1 MKLSTR
7 LTIAMVALVLVTI
20 AVTGV
25 LTYRNLLGIAVPRSL
40 ERLGGH
46 VLLLAT
52 ELEAVVRGAR
62 ADVLGFALDEAVG
75 GGSGDI
81 TDRSSI
87 FAAAER
93 RRLASRFSAE
103 LTAKPWYDDLRI
115 IGIADGG
122 REIVRVNRSGA
133 GGAIRAVTDAELQYD
148 GDRDYFEKTI
158 TLAAG
163 DVYISPVE
171 LRQNQGAV
179 ENPHVPIMRVAA
191 PVFAPDGRRLGIVIA
206 NLDLRPV
213 FDRIRGAARQG
224 GRIYV
229 VNDSGDY
236 LLHPDPNREFGFQ
249 LGSPARLQDE
259 YPGLME
265 LLRSDDT
272 APRVIDDRSG
282 ERLGVAW
289 QKLRLGGGPRVAAIE
304 TLPYAALIAGAT
316 TIRHSSALAALAAV
330 LVAMILAVIIARS
343 MTQPLGQMT
352 RAVEGLAGDQPAVVP
367 NEASGEIGVLAKA
380 FARMDA
386 EVREKTAALTREIE
400 ERSRLFDLS
409 PDLILTTDHA
419 GNILRVSPSC
429 EAIAGYSP
437 KELVGRN
444 GAEFV
449 YPGDIEAARAEIRI
463 AARTAKAQFRD
474 SVGS

>member
-1 MKLSTR
+1 S
-7 LTIAMVALVLVTI
+7 
-20 AVTGV
+20 
-25 LTYRNLLGIAVPRSL
+25 YRKVVGIGVPRSV

-46 VLLLAT
+46 VQLLAT

-103 LTAKPWYDDLRI
+103 LTAKLWYDDLRI

-191 PVFAPDGRRLGIVIA
+191 PVFAPRWSAAWNCDRQARPAAGVRSHSRGRTPGRPYLRRKRFGRLPPPSGSKSRVR
-206 NLDLRPV
+206 LS
-213 FDRIRGAARQG
+213 AR
-224 GRIYV
+224 
-229 VNDSGDY
+229 
-236 LLHPDPNREFGFQ
+236 F
-249 LGSPARLQDE
+249 
-259 YPGLME
+259 
-265 LLRSDDT
+265 
-272 APRVIDDRSG
+272 
-282 ERLGVAW
+282 
-289 QKLRLGGGPRVAAIE
+289 
-304 TLPYAALIAGAT
+304 AGA
-316 TIRHSSALAALAAV
+316 RAGRVS
-330 LVAMILAVIIARS
+330 RS
-343 MTQPLGQMT
+343 HG
-352 RAVEGLAGDQPAVVP
+352 
-367 NEASGEIGVLAKA
+367 
-380 FARMDA
+380 
-386 EVREKTAALTREIE
+386 TAA
-400 ERSRLFDLS
+400 ERRYG
-409 PDLILTTDHA
+409 T
-419 GNILRVSPSC
+419 SC
-429 EAIAGYSP
+429 H
-437 KELVGRN
+437 R
-444 GAEFV
+444 
-449 YPGDIEAARAEIRI
+449 
-463 AARTAKAQFRD
+463 
-474 SVGS
+474 

>member
-1 MKLSTR
+1 
-7 LTIAMVALVLVTI
+7 
-20 AVTGV
+20 
-25 LTYRNLLGIAVPRSL
+25 
-40 ERLGGH
+40 
-46 VLLLAT
+46 
-52 ELEAVVRGAR
+52 
-62 ADVLGFALDEAVG
+62 
-75 GGSGDI
+75 
-81 TDRSSI
+81 
-87 FAAAER
+87 
-93 RRLASRFSAE
+93 
-103 LTAKPWYDDLRI
+103 
-115 IGIADGG
+115 
-122 REIVRVNRSGA
+122 
-133 GGAIRAVTDAELQYD
+133 
-148 GDRDYFEKTI
+148 
-158 TLAAG
+158 
-163 DVYISPVE
+163 
-171 LRQNQGAV
+171 
-179 ENPHVPIMRVAA
+179 MRVAA
-191 PVFAPDGRRLGIVIA
+191 PFFAPDGRRLGILIA

-236 LLHPDPNREFGFQ
+236 LLHSDPNREFGFQ
-249 LGSPARLQDE
+249 LGSPVRLQDE

-272 APRVIDDRSG
+272 TPRVIDDRSG

-316 TIRHSSALAALAAV
+316 TIRDSSALAALAAV

-367 NEASGEIGVLAKA
+367 TDASGEIGVLAKA

-409 PDLILTTDHA
+409 PDLILTTDH
-419 GNILRVSPSC
+419 P
-429 EAIAGYSP
+429 AIFF
-437 KELVGRN
+437 E
-444 GAEFV
+444 
-449 YPGDIEAARAEIRI
+449 
-463 AARTAKAQFRD
+463 
-474 SVGS
+474 